1 MTRIPHQH
9 QRWTR
14 TERGNSWGMCAPI
27 LAADAMQGG
36 THVCPV
42 GVKRRFVSRLSLTDL
57 PTLQLAGVRSRL
69 FSHSHRA
76 RVSSPRSVIARI
88 PPARGGCLSSLSGS
102 RQISSGGPG
111 RGAFVAAL
119 APRRFHTFPK
129 ISHNVLQDLADRS
142 ECHSLSLSVCGWRGN
157 TQPQERGQN
166 LGTVSRP
173 ESH

>member
-1 MTRIPHQH
+1 MTRFPHQH

-36 THVCPV
+36 AHVCPV

-76 RVSSPRSVIARI
+76 RVSSPRSVIARF
-88 PPARGGCLSSLSGS
+88 PPARGGCLFPSLSGS

-119 APRRFHTFPK
+119 APRRFQASQHFERQF
-129 ISHNVLQDLADRS
+129 SNAAERHRS
-142 ECHSLSLSVCGWRGN
+142 YSCVAVCMTRTCSKRSPNNWVFWTIRKDAK
-157 TQPQERGQN
+157 
-166 LGTVSRP
+166 
-173 ESH
+173 